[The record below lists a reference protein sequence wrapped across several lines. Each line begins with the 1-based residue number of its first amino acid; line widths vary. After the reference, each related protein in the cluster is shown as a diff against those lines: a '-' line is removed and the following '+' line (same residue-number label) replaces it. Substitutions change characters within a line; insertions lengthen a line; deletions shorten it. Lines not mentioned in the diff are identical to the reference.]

1 MMPLTLHKGLLQELD
16 LFTNSCTF
24 SIESK
29 IQLSLVYRMM
39 LHSWIDSPLNQNHRC
54 EHKCELIITQ
64 ECFYG
69 HQDHSHTTGM
79 RWISFLPEI
88 IKDSPNSQT
97 VEIC

>member
-39 LHSWIDSPLNQNHRC
+39 LHS
-54 EHKCELIITQ
+54 
-64 ECFYG
+64 
-69 HQDHSHTTGM
+69 
-79 RWISFLPEI
+79 
-88 IKDSPNSQT
+88 
-97 VEIC
+97 